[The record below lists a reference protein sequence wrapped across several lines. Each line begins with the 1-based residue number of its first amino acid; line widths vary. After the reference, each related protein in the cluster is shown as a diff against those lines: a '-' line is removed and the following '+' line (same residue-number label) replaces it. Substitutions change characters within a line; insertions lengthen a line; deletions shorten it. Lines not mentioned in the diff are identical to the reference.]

1 MAKPKHGRCNSPI
14 SLHDHPHAPPYRFP
28 SPAILSA
35 LAVIATA
42 QPVAGG
48 PLPTPPPTFLCPF
61 IERDTSPG
69 SSASTPTLSPTPT
82 PSPSQCGVVAD
93 RYVQDSDNSWQKAE
107 TWSLYGSTVSVIPT
121 SHPSLRSQHVFSQ
134 CSGSSTASTSA
145 VQPPPSSSPSPIPTS
160 TPSTVVFDTSVLP
173 AGWNSGSTLSSTA
186 STTILALAIVLAG
199 SICVFIIGCLIW
211 RRRKKRTRDI
221 ERKLGHKGGTHD
233 DSQDNRREKDARGK
247 MRMWAK
253 ASARWKSNIRQSAR
267 RRRKRPMVS
276 SIDNRPLSPTIS
288 DSPQLSVVAPSTPSR
303 RGSIASEEPDSPRP
317 EAVSC
322 LNDIVTE
329 PPDPPRSAS
338 PPTYGASFVPPFS
351 RLPPSSA
358 VSDPSSTPPHSTQR
372 GNPPS
377 FIEDEPLPYIPRSD
391 GHVATDDK
399 SQLAHIRELASSP
412 PTIVD
417 ADASTMQPVSA
428 PELHEVENNLDD
440 LDIDP
445 SEVPAPF
452 HDFGL
457 LPSPPSKADL
467 PSPFDYLGDHPLR
480 YGEDGILVSL
490 PVPESLG
497 PSLGASP
504 SAPPIDDPGLEPS
517 APSFEGEDELFQD
530 WDGASSHV
538 PEATSA
544 DLDSTFARTIES
556 SISSTISSASR
567 ASFSSIG
574 ESAARDGTLPR
585 YHP

>member
-1 MAKPKHGRCNSPI
+1 
-14 SLHDHPHAPPYRFP
+14 
-28 SPAILSA
+28 
-35 LAVIATA
+35 
-42 QPVAGG
+42 
-48 PLPTPPPTFLCPF
+48 
-61 IERDTSPG
+61 
-69 SSASTPTLSPTPT
+69 
-82 PSPSQCGVVAD
+82 
-93 RYVQDSDNSWQKAE
+93 
-107 TWSLYGSTVSVIPT
+107 
-121 SHPSLRSQHVFSQ
+121 
-134 CSGSSTASTSA
+134 
-145 VQPPPSSSPSPIPTS
+145 
-160 TPSTVVFDTSVLP
+160 
-173 AGWNSGSTLSSTA
+173 
-186 STTILALAIVLAG
+186 
-199 SICVFIIGCLIW
+199 
-211 RRRKKRTRDI
+211 
-221 ERKLGHKGGTHD
+221 
-233 DSQDNRREKDARGK
+233 
-247 MRMWAK
+247 
-253 ASARWKSNIRQSAR
+253 
-267 RRRKRPMVS
+267 
-276 SIDNRPLSPTIS
+276 
-288 DSPQLSVVAPSTPSR
+288 
-303 RGSIASEEPDSPRP
+303 
-317 EAVSC
+317 
-322 LNDIVTE
+322 
-329 PPDPPRSAS
+329 
-338 PPTYGASFVPPFS
+338 
-351 RLPPSSA
+351 
-358 VSDPSSTPPHSTQR
+358 
-372 GNPPS
+372 
-377 FIEDEPLPYIPRSD
+377 
-391 GHVATDDK
+391 
-399 SQLAHIRELASSP
+399 
-412 PTIVD
+412 
-417 ADASTMQPVSA
+417 MQPVSA